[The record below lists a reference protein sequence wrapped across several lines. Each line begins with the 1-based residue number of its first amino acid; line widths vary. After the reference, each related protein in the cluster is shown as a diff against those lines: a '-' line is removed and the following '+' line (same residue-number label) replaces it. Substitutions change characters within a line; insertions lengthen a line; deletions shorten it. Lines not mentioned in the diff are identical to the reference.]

1 MVCLELEDDMYHLKS
16 SRSAAV
22 EVWHIERG
30 KCWSK
35 LSTTSFFFFL
45 PIMLDQFR
53 ITIQLLKSMKT
64 FKKPLFCILN
74 IPRNC
79 MQSVDCMYAGRK
91 ARATLASTMSAV
103 FEDPSPK
110 PTRRKIIMHLPNC
123 YAETICS
130 VVIESIA

>member
-1 MVCLELEDDMYHLKS
+1 
-16 SRSAAV
+16 
-22 EVWHIERG
+22 
-30 KCWSK
+30 
-35 LSTTSFFFFL
+35 
-45 PIMLDQFR
+45 
-53 ITIQLLKSMKT
+53 MKT